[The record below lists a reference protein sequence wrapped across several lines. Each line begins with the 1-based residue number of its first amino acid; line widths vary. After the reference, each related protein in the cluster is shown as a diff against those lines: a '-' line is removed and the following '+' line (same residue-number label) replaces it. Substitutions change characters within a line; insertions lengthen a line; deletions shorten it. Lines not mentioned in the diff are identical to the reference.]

1 MTEDTLPKLYRGISR
16 ECPEKV
22 VFHYKNAAGVFG
34 IMSWGAMWE
43 NVTTLAAGFYHA
55 GIRRNSHVGII
66 SDNRKEWMMCD
77 LALLCLGAVDTPRGS
92 DSLAGEICYILAH
105 ADCELAI
112 AENKAQAEKILSGA
126 ASLPSLKRI
135 IVIDMPAADAP
146 PEAHIQ
152 NATHIEISSFA
163 DLLAAGRENRD
174 AAFID
179 REIDQGGESDLATII
194 YTSGTT
200 GQPKGVM
207 LPHRSFLFQAE
218 TVHAHIEFDGNQI
231 LLSVLPIWHAF
242 ERAVEYYVLSKGGS
256 IAYSKPVGK
265 VLMEDIAAI
274 KPQWMASVPRIWES
288 IRSAIYR
295 KINAEG
301 GFKKALFSFFVAV
314 GSAHAYFKSMFQGR
328 LAQFLPRT
336 AVVDKAFSILPLA
349 FLTPLKLLGNLLV
362 FRAIK
367 AKLGGQFVAGVSG
380 GGSLPPA
387 VDRFFQA
394 VGILLLEG
402 YGLTET
408 GPILTVRKKSFPVF
422 GTIGPLLRGVEYR
435 VLSEEGNELGPN
447 TKGLLYVKT
456 PQVMLGYYKRP
467 EETGKVLQNGWLN
480 TGDLALYTCKGE
492 FKIVGRAKE
501 TIVLLGGENVE
512 PVPIEE
518 TLLQSDCIEQI
529 MLVGQDRKF
538 LGALIIPDME
548 IIETLAREKGLSY
561 VEKEELLENP
571 AIQDHVHDEIQKL
584 INPRKGFKVYER
596 IFRFKLL
603 PNKFEAGRELTMSL
617 KIRRNIV
624 AQMYAKEIES
634 LFR

>member
-1 MTEDTLPKLYRGISR
+1 MEDTLPKLYRRISR
-16 ECPEKV
+16 EYPENI
-22 VFHYKNAAGVFG
+22 VFYYKNADGVFEN
-34 IMSWGAMWE
+34 MSWGLMWE
-43 NVTTLAAGFYHA
+43 NVTTLAAGFHRLGVGRGSHA
-55 GIRRNSHVGII
+55 GII

-92 DSLAGEICYILAH
+92 DAMSGEISYILAH
-105 ADCELAI
+105 ADCGLVI
-112 AENKAQAEKILSGA
+112 AENKAQAEKILSVKE
-126 ASLPSLKRI
+126 SLPLLRRI
-135 IVIDMPAADAP
+135 IVIDMPDPADSMANTRDVEILSLAGVAA
-146 PEAHIQ
+146 
-152 NATHIEISSFA
+152 
-163 DLLAAGRENRD
+163 LGRENFD
-174 AAFID
+174 ADFID
-179 REIDQGGESDLATII
+179 GEINKGGETDLATII

-218 TVHAHIEFDGNQI
+218 NVHAHIEFQRHEI

-242 ERAVEYYVLSKGGS
+242 ERVVEYYVMSRGGG

-265 VLMEDIAAI
+265 VLLEDIATI

-295 KINAEG
+295 KINQEG
-301 GFKKALFSFFVAV
+301 GVKKGLFSFFVAA

-328 LAQFLPRT
+328 LAPFTPRN
-336 AVVDKAFSILPLA
+336 AVIDKVCGVLPLV
-349 FLTPLKLLGNLLV
+349 FLTPFKLLGNLLV

-367 AKLGGQFVAGVSG
+367 AKLGGKFVAGVSG

-422 GTIGPLLRGVEYR
+422 GTIGPLLRGVEFR
-435 VLSEEGNELGPN
+435 VINEEGNAAGPN

-467 EETGKVLQNGWLN
+467 EETEKALQNGWLN
-480 TGDLALYTCKGE
+480 TGDLALYTHRGE

-512 PVPIEE
+512 PIPIEE
-518 TLLQSDCIEQI
+518 TLVQSDYIEQV

-538 LGALIIPDME
+538 LGALLVPDME
-548 IIETLAREKGLSY
+548 KIEAVAKEKGIEY
-561 VEKEELLENP
+561 VEKEELLEHP
-571 AIQDHVHDEIQKL
+571 AIQDQVHDEIQKL

-603 PNKFEAGRELTMSL
+603 PNKFEVGRELTMSL
-617 KIRRNIV
+617 KIRRDV
-624 AQMYAKEIES
+624 VLRLYEKEIKS
-634 LFR
+634 LFT